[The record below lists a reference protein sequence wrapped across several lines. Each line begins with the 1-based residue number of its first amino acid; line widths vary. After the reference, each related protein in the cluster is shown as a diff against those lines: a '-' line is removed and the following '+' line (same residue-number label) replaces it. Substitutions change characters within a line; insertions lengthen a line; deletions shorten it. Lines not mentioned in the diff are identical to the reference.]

1 MKIELWV
8 IGKTKDNYLKDGE
21 TEYIKR
27 IKRYMAVEVSTIDI
41 PAWPASMSA
50 AEIKSKESQLV
61 LAKLKVDDYL
71 IALDEGGSQ
80 VKSEEL
86 ARQMQSW
93 MNAGYKRLVF
103 LVGGAWGLDDSVKQR
118 SNWQL
123 SLSKLTF
130 THQMVRLIFLEQIYR
145 AFTIL
150 NNEPYHNS

>member
-50 AEIKSKESQLV
+50 AEIKLKESQLV

>member
-8 IGKTKDNYLKDGE
+8 IGRTKDNYLKDGE

-27 IKRYMAVEVSTIDI
+27 IKRYMAVEVITIDI
-41 PAWPASMSA
+41 PAWPASLTP
-50 AEIKSKESQLV
+50 AEIKMKESQLV
-61 LAKLKVDDYL
+61 FAKLKPDDYL
-71 IALDEGGSQ
+71 IALDERGAL

-86 ARQMQSW
+86 AQQLQSW

-103 LVGGAWGLDDSVKQR
+103 LVGGAWGIDDTLKQR

-130 THQMVRLIFLEQIYR
+130 THQMVRLIFLEQVYR
-145 AFTIL
+145 AFSIL

>member
-21 TEYIKR
+21 AEYIKR

-41 PAWPASMSA
+41 PAWPASLSA
-50 AEIKSKESQLV
+50 AEIKGKESQLV
-61 LAKLKVDDYL
+61 LAKLKPDDYL
-71 IALDEGGSQ
+71 IALDERGAQ

-86 ARQMQSW
+86 AQQMQSW

-103 LVGGAWGLDDSVKQR
+103 LVGGAWGLDDALKQR

>member
-50 AEIKSKESQLV
+50 AEIKGKESQLV
-61 LAKLKVDDYL
+61 LAKLKADDYL
-71 IALDEGGSQ
+71 IALDEKGGQ
-80 VKSEEL
+80 VASEEL
-86 ARQMQSW
+86 ALQMQSW
-93 MNAGYKRLVF
+93 MNAGYKRLIF
-103 LVGGAWGLDDSVKQR
+103 LVGGAWGIDDSLKQR